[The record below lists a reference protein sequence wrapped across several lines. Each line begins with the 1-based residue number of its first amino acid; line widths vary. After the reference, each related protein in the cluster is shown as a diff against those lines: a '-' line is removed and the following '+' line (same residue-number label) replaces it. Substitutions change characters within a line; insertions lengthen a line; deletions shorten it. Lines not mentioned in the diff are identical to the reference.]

1 MKVNVQVDCTPE
13 EARAF
18 MGLPD
23 VRPLQAAMMGE
34 VEERMRN
41 AMRSMDPEQL
51 LKTWFGG
58 AAPGLDQW
66 QKFWSQFGSASGGS
80 STTP

>member
-23 VRPLQAAMMGE
+23 LRPLQTAMMSE
-34 VEERMRN
+34 IEERMKT
-41 AMRSMDPEQL
+41 AMRSMDPEQI

-58 AAPGLDQW
+58 AGPGLDQW
-66 QKFWSQFGSASGGS
+66 QKFWSQFGAGGGG
-80 STTP
+80 TPTP

>member
-1 MKVNVQVDCTPE
+1 MKVNVTVDCTPE

-34 VEERMRN
+34 IEERMKT

-58 AAPGLDQW
+58 AAPGLDQVAEILVAVRTRR
-66 QKFWSQFGSASGGS
+66 QHADAVI
-80 STTP
+80 

>member
-23 VRPLQAAMMGE
+23 VRPLQEAMMGE
-34 VEERMRN
+34 ISERMRS
-41 AMRSMDPEQL
+41 AMHSMDPEQL
-51 LKTWFGG
+51 FKTWFGT
-58 AAPGLDQW
+58 AAPGLEQW
-66 QKFWSQFGSASGGS
+66 QKFWSQFAAGAG
-80 STTP
+80 TTKT